1 MNSFLGKHRTLLLHL
16 SFWVLYTT
24 YRFYDISEFTGW
36 KLGIAYVGIPLVFNL
51 VASYTH
57 YFLLLPVWLS
67 RKQVWHYIL
76 LTLLLIGIVSTIRI
90 LVENQIYPSFS
101 KNVDYFKTVK
111 LSRVIST
118 IWDALGFMLFT
129 GMIRFTIDRFDLES
143 KQKQLQNEKLAA
155 ELNFLK
161 AQINPHFLFNTLH
174 NLNYL
179 VYAKSDIAT
188 EVIIKLSNI
197 MRYMI
202 YDASKP
208 SVPLNKELDYLNDYI
223 HLESIRLTHGFDLQ
237 FDKQGDYNQ
246 VEIAPLLLITLLE
259 NAFKHGVR
267 DKDKNSWIKM
277 KLRVDDQTIYYE
289 VSNQI
294 LATDPTKLRSGFGL
308 DNLRKRLEL
317 SYPDRHRLEI
327 LQDAH
332 IYQVQLTLHRS

>member
-1 MNSFLGKHRTLLLHL
+1 MNSFLEKHRTLLLHL
-16 SFWVLYTT
+16 SFWVLYCT

-36 KLGIAYVGIPLVFNL
+36 QLALAYVGIPLFFNL
-51 VASYTH
+51 AASYAH

-67 RKQVWHYIL
+67 RKQVWRYL
-76 LTLLLIGIVSTIRI
+76 FFTLSLIGFITAMRI
-90 LVENQIYPSFS
+90 LTENQIYPSFS

-111 LSRVIST
+111 LSRIIST

-143 KQKQLQNEKLAA
+143 KQKQLQNEKLTA
-155 ELNFLK
+155 ELNYLK

-179 VYAKSDIAT
+179 VYAKSDRAT

-202 YDASKP
+202 YDASKS
-208 SVPLNKELDYLNDYI
+208 SVLLTKELEYLDDYI
-223 HLESIRLTHGFDLQ
+223 HLESIRLTHAFDLT
-237 FDKQGDYNQ
+237 FDKQGDYSQ
-246 VEIAPLLLITLLE
+246 VEIAPLVMITLLE

-277 KLRVDDQTIYYE
+277 KLRVDDQTIFFE

-294 LATDPTKLRSGFGL
+294 LVADPTKLRSGFGL
-308 DNLRKRLEL
+308 DNLRKRLDL
-317 SYPDRHRLEI
+317 SYPNRHQLEI
-327 LQDAH
+327 SQDNH
-332 IYQVQLTLHRS
+332 IYTVQLTLHRT

>member
-36 KLGIAYVGIPLVFNL
+36 QLGIAYVGIPLFFNL

-57 YFLLLPVWLS
+57 YFLLLPIWLS
-67 RKQVWHYIL
+67 RKQVWRYLL
-76 LTLLLIGIVSTIRI
+76 LTLLLIGIVSAIRI
-90 LVENQIYPSFS
+90 LVENQIFPSFS

-179 VYAKSDIAT
+179 VYAKSDNAT

-202 YDASKP
+202 YDASKT
-208 SVPLNKELDYLNDYI
+208 SVPISKELDYLHDYI
-223 HLESIRLTHGFDLQ
+223 HLESIRLTNGFDLQ
-237 FDKQGDYNQ
+237 FDKQGDYHH

-294 LATDPTKLRSGFGL
+294 LAADATKLRSGFGL

-332 IYQVQLTLHRS
+332 IYQVKLTLHRS

>member
-1 MNSFLGKHRTLLLHL
+1 MNFFLGKHRTLLLHL

-36 KLGIAYVGIPLVFNL
+36 QLGIAYVGIPLIFNL
-51 VASYTH
+51 VASYGH

-67 RKQVWHYIL
+67 RKQVWRYL
-76 LTLLLIGIVSTIRI
+76 FLTLLLIGFVSTIRI
-90 LVENQIYPSFS
+90 LVENEIYPSFS

-129 GMIRFTIDRFDLES
+129 GMIRFTVDRFDLES

-179 VYAKSDIAT
+179 VYAKSDNAT
-188 EVIIKLSNI
+188 DVIIKLSNI

-202 YDASKP
+202 YDASKL
-208 SVPLNKELDYLNDYI
+208 SVPLTKELDYLHDYI
-223 HLESIRLTHGFDLQ
+223 HLESIRLTNGFDLQ
-237 FDKQGDYNQ
+237 FDKHGDYHH
-246 VEIAPLLLITLLE
+246 VEIAPLLMITLLE

-277 KLRVDDQTIYYE
+277 KLRVNDQTIYYE

-327 LQDAH
+327 LQDAD
-332 IYQVQLTLHRS
+332 IYTVRLTLYRK

>member
-1 MNSFLGKHRTLLLHL
+1 MNSFVEKNRTLLLHL

-24 YRFYDISEFTGW
+24 YRFYDISEFAGW
-36 KLGIAYVGIPLVFNL
+36 QLALAYVGIPLFFNL
-51 VASYTH
+51 AASYAH

-67 RKQVWHYIL
+67 RKQVWRYL
-76 LTLLLIGIVSTIRI
+76 FLTLLLIGFVSAIRI

-111 LSRVIST
+111 LSRIIST

-179 VYAKSDIAT
+179 VYAKSDNAT

-202 YDASKP
+202 YDASKT
-208 SVPLNKELDYLNDYI
+208 SVPISKELDYLNDYI
-223 HLESIRLTHGFDLQ
+223 HLESIRLTNGFDLQ
-237 FDKQGDYNQ
+237 FDKQGDYHH
-246 VEIAPLLLITLLE
+246 VEIAPLLMITLLE

-294 LATDPTKLRSGFGL
+294 LAADPTKLRSGFGL

-332 IYQVQLTLHRS
+332 IYQVQLTLQRS

>member
-24 YRFYDISEFTGW
+24 YRFYDIYEFTGW
-36 KLGIAYVGIPLVFNL
+36 ELGIVYVGIPLIFNL
-51 VASYTH
+51 IASYIH

-67 RKQVWHYIL
+67 RKRVWRYLL
-76 LTLLLIGIVSTIRI
+76 LTLLLIGVVSTIRI
-90 LVENQIYPSFS
+90 LVENQVYVSFS

-179 VYAKSDIAT
+179 VYAKSDNAT

-237 FDKQGDYNQ
+237 FDKQGDYSQ

>member
-36 KLGIAYVGIPLVFNL
+36 QLGIAYVGIPLFFNL

-67 RKQVWHYIL
+67 RKQVLRYLL
-76 LTLLLIGIVSTIRI
+76 LTLVLIGFVSAIRI

-118 IWDALGFMLFT
+118 IWDALGFMLLT

-237 FDKQGDYNQ
+237 FDKQGDYSQ

-277 KLRVDDQTIYYE
+277 KLRVDAQMIYYE